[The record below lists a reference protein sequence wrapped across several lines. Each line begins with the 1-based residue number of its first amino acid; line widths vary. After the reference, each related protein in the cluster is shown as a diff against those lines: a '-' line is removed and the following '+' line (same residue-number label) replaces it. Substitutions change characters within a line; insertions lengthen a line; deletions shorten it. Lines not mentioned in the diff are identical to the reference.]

1 MPKKRKTLPKDF
13 DELIKSNDIATL
25 KAIFDKCEI
34 DAYGGYGKQ
43 SALGFNDCPDELSE
57 WLVGNGADIHFLNTY
72 GDTPLHLRASSRY
85 PNLDMLIKL
94 GADVNYRNKSGNT
107 PLHSATAYQ
116 KPENAEILLAA
127 GSDINAV
134 NSSGLNPLEYGL
146 QRCNN
151 IDIPRMCELIE
162 VFLKRGAEITPR
174 MLEFVKAIGERFEFH
189 RDSFNKDRVDEYS
202 NALTKLY
209 SLFHVTPVQAR
220 IVHDGKST
228 IELTGNTWEQNYDNL
243 WDYLIP
249 SKGPALTVQGEVIR
263 IAGRV
268 ADELLR
274 NGGGNWDGAY
284 RQMCNAYIKHISSH
298 NSLEEDEIS
307 ILKELISD
315 IDILIDETSQ
325 LQKYAVK
332 WVSKNINPIKLG
344 KPSYDR

>member
-13 DELIKSNDIATL
+13 DERIKSEDISTL
-25 KAIFDKCEI
+25 KDIFEMCEI

-57 WLVGNGADIHFLNTY
+57 WLVCNGADIHFSNAY
-72 GDTPLHLRASSRY
+72 GDTPLHLRASSRH
-85 PNLDMLIKL
+85 PKMDVLIKL
-94 GADVNYRNKSGNT
+94 GADVNFRNKSGNT

-116 KPENAEILLAA
+116 KPGSAEILLAA

-151 IDIPRMCELIE
+151 IDIPRTCELTE
-162 VFLKRGAEITPR
+162 VFLKYGTVITPR
-174 MLEFVKAIGERFEFH
+174 MREFVTAIGERFEFH
-189 RDSFNKDRVDEYS
+189 RDGFNKDHLDEYS

-209 SLFHVTPVQAR
+209 SLFRVSPVQAR
-220 IVHDGKST
+220 IIHDGKST
-228 IELTGNTWEQNYDNL
+228 IELTGDTWEQNYNNL

-274 NGGGNWDGAY
+274 NGGGNWDRDY
-284 RQMCNAYIKHISSH
+284 RQMLNAYIKHIASH
-298 NSLEEDEIS
+298 NSLEEDEILT
-307 ILKELISD
+307 LKGLISD
-315 IDILIDETSQ
+315 IDRLMDETGQ

-332 WVSKNINPIKLG
+332 WVSKNTNPIKLG
-344 KPSYDR
+344 EPGYRR